1 MLSTRSWI
9 KALAGQLPL
18 TAELYQNLFARGRLP
33 ADGFELSRLQEHLLS
48 WTAAV
53 ADIRRVAPVAEPKR
67 VVVFGYLHW
76 WLEYATALA
85 LMLAAQGHE
94 VTLAFLPYRRWT
106 DEVTAFDVRRQRTYI
121 QRVLTQASPVL
132 EYQDL
137 SAVHLRGLPEALE
150 QSLRQLSHTDVQYT
164 LQREDVNLQEGS
176 SEEALFT
183 LRLRRNRTAAAGIY
197 DLLSKGS
204 FDAIVIP
211 NGSILEFGA
220 VYQTARHLGLTSVTY
235 EFGEQSGRMW
245 LSQND
250 EVMRQ
255 DTKAL
260 WDARGSIPL
269 AEAERDELHSLLQA
283 RRGGRLW
290 GNFSRQWQ
298 SGDSRGASGVRQVL
312 GLDPD
317 RPVVLLATN
326 VVGDSLA
333 LNRQIFTDGMSDWLE
348 HTVKYF
354 AERADAQL
362 VVRVHPGELL
372 GAGHPSIEI
381 VRSSLP
387 EMPEYVIVV
396 PPESEINTYDL
407 IELAHFGLV
416 YTTTAGLEMALSG
429 VPVITAGQTHYR
441 SKGFT
446 DDPLALDEYLN
457 LIERRL
463 AEPLGRRL
471 EENQVNLA
479 WRYAYR
485 FFFEFPFLFPWHL
498 LQFWDDIA
506 VHPLEEVIQSTSVE
520 PYLETLNV
528 FAGEPIDWLKHGI
541 E

>member
-1 MLSTRSWI
+1 MPSTRSWV
-9 KALAGQLPL
+9 KALAGQIPM
-18 TAELYQNLFARGRLP
+18 TAELYQSLFARERLP
-33 ADGFELSRLQEHLLS
+33 ADGFKLNRLKGHLPS

-53 ADIRRVAPVAEPKR
+53 AEVRRSAENAEPKR

-76 WLEYATALA
+76 WLEYSTALA

-106 DEVTAFDVRRQRTYI
+106 DEVTEFDVRRQRTYI
-121 QRVLTQASPVL
+121 QRVLAQAAPVL
-132 EYQDL
+132 QYQDL
-137 SAVHLRGLPEALE
+137 SAVRPRELPETLE
-150 QSLRQLSHTDVQYT
+150 QSLRQLSYTDVQYT
-164 LQREDVNLQEGS
+164 LQREDVILQEGS

-183 LRLRRNRTAAAGIY
+183 LRLHRNRIAAAGIF
-197 DLLSKGS
+197 DLINKG
-204 FDAIVIP
+204 FFNAIVIP

-220 VYQTARHLGLTSVTY
+220 VYRTARHLGLPSITY

-255 DTKAL
+255 DTNSL

-269 AEAERDELHSLLQA
+269 ADAERDELHSLLKA
-283 RRGGRLW
+283 RRGGKTW
-290 GNFSRQWQ
+290 GNFGRQWQ
-298 SGDSRGASGVRQVL
+298 SGESHGGTGVRQVL
-312 GLDPD
+312 GLDPN

-354 AERADAQL
+354 AERSDAQL

-381 VRSSLP
+381 VQGSLP
-387 EMPEYVIVV
+387 EMPEHVIVV

-407 IELAHFGLV
+407 IELAHLGLV
-416 YTTTAGLEMALSG
+416 YTTTTGLEMALSG

-446 DDPLALDEYLN
+446 DDPLSLEEYLN
-457 LIERRL
+457 LIGSRL
-463 AEPLGRRL
+463 GEPLGRRL
-471 EENQVNLA
+471 EENQLNLA
-479 WRYAYR
+479 WRYAHR
-485 FFFEFPFLFPWHL
+485 FFFEYPFRFPWHL

-506 VHPLEEVIQSTSVE
+506 SHPLEEVIQSTGVK
-520 PYLETLNV
+520 PFLETLSA
-528 FAGEPIDWLKHGI
+528 FTGEPIDWLKHSF

>member
-1 MLSTRSWI
+1 MPSTRSWI
-9 KALAGQLPL
+9 KTLAGQIPV
-18 TAELYQNLFARGRLP
+18 TAELYQNLFARDRLP
-33 ADGFELSRLQEHLLS
+33 ADGFELNRIQGHLPS

-53 ADIRRVAPVAEPKR
+53 AEVRRGAEKAESKR

-106 DEVTAFDVRRQRTYI
+106 DEVTEFDVRRQRTYI
-121 QRVLTQASPVL
+121 QRVLAQAAPVL
-132 EYQDL
+132 NYQDL
-137 SAVHLRGLPEALE
+137 SAVCPRELPEALE

-176 SEEALFT
+176 SEEALYK
-183 LRLRRNRTAAAGIY
+183 LRLRRNRTAAAGIF
-197 DLLSKGS
+197 DLLTKDP

-220 VYQTARHLGLTSVTY
+220 VYRTARHLGLPSITY

-255 DTKAL
+255 DTEAL

-269 AEAERDELHSLLQA
+269 VDTERDEIHSLLQA
-283 RRGGRLW
+283 RRGGKTW

-298 SGDSRGASGVRQVL
+298 SGESHGAMGVRQVL

-354 AERADAQL
+354 AERSDAQL

-381 VRSSLP
+381 VQSSLP
-387 EMPEYVIVV
+387 EMPEHVIVV

-407 IELAHFGLV
+407 IELAHLGLV
-416 YTTTAGLEMALSG
+416 YTTTTGLEMALSG

-446 DDPLALDEYLN
+446 DDPLSLEEYLN
-457 LIERRL
+457 LIGSRL

-471 EENQVNLA
+471 EENRVNLA
-479 WRYAYR
+479 RRYAHR
-485 FFFEFPFLFPWHL
+485 FFFEYPFRFPWHL

-506 VHPLEEVIQSTSVE
+506 SHPLEEIIQSTRVK

-528 FAGEPIDWLKHGI
+528 FTGEPIDWLNHGS

>member
-1 MLSTRSWI
+1 
-9 KALAGQLPL
+9 
-18 TAELYQNLFARGRLP
+18 
-33 ADGFELSRLQEHLLS
+33 
-48 WTAAV
+48 
-53 ADIRRVAPVAEPKR
+53 
-67 VVVFGYLHW
+67 
-76 WLEYATALA
+76 
-85 LMLAAQGHE
+85 MLAAQGHE

-106 DEVTAFDVRRQRTYI
+106 DEVAAFDLRRQRTYI
-121 QRVLTQASPVL
+121 QRVLAQAAPVL
-132 EYQDL
+132 EYRDL
-137 SAVHLRGLPEALE
+137 SIVRPIGLPEALE
-150 QSLRQLSHTDVQYT
+150 QSLQQLTHTDVQYT

-176 SEEALFT
+176 SEESLYK

-197 DLLSKGS
+197 DLINKGS

-220 VYQTARHLGLTSVTY
+220 VYRTARHLGLPSITY

-250 EVMRQ
+250 EVMKQ
-255 DTKAL
+255 DTEAL

-269 AEAERDELHSLLQA
+269 ADAERDELHSLLQA
-283 RRGGRLW
+283 RRGGKTW
-290 GNFSRQWQ
+290 GNFGRQWQ
-298 SGDSRGASGVRQVL
+298 SGESQGAMGVRQVL

-326 VVGDSLA
+326 VVGDSMA

-354 AERADAQL
+354 ADRSDAQL

-387 EMPEYVIVV
+387 EMPEHVIVV

-407 IELAHFGLV
+407 IELAHLGLV
-416 YTTTAGLEMALSG
+416 YTTTTGLEMALSG

-446 DDPLALDEYLN
+446 DDPLSLEEYLN
-457 LIERRL
+457 LIGSRL

-479 WRYAYR
+479 WRYAHR
-485 FFFEFPFLFPWHL
+485 FFFEYPFRFPWHL

-506 VHPLEEVIQSTSVE
+506 SHPLEEIIQSTRVE

-528 FAGEPIDWLKHGI
+528 FTGEPIDWLKHSS

>member
-1 MLSTRSWI
+1 M
-9 KALAGQLPL
+9 LAGQIPM
-18 TAELYQNLFARGRLP
+18 TAELYQNIFARERLP
-33 ADGFELSRLQEHLLS
+33 VDGFELSRLQEHLPS

-53 ADIRRVAPVAEPKR
+53 AEARKAAEKAESKR
-67 VVVFGYLHW
+67 VLVFGYLHW
-76 WLEYATALA
+76 WLEFATALG

-106 DEVTAFDVRRQRTYI
+106 DEVAAFDVRRQRTYI
-121 QRVLTQASPVL
+121 QRVLVQAAPVL

-137 SAVHLRGLPEALE
+137 SAVHLRRLPEALE
-150 QSLRQLSHTDVQYT
+150 QSLWQLSHTDVQYT

-183 LRLRRNRTAAAGIY
+183 LRLRRNRTAAAGIF
-197 DLLSKGS
+197 DLISKGS

-220 VYQTARHLGLTSVTY
+220 VYRTARHLGLTSITY
-235 EFGEQSGRMW
+235 EFGEQNGRMW
-245 LSQND
+245 LSQNA

-260 WDARGSIPL
+260 WDARGSTPL
-269 AEAERDELHSLLQA
+269 VDAERDELHSLLQA
-283 RRGGRLW
+283 RRSGKRW
-290 GNFSRQWQ
+290 GNFARQWQ
-298 SGDSRGASGVRQVL
+298 SGESRGALEVRQVL

-333 LNRQIFTDGMSDWLE
+333 LNRQIFTNGMSDWLE

-354 AERADAQL
+354 VERSDAQL

-381 VRSSLP
+381 VRGSLP
-387 EMPEYVIVV
+387 EMPEHVIVV

-416 YTTTAGLEMALSG
+416 YTTTAGLEMTMSG
-429 VPVITAGQTHYR
+429 VPVITAGHTHYR

-446 DDPLALDEYLN
+446 DDPSSLEEYLAL
-457 LIERRL
+457 IASRL

-471 EENQVNLA
+471 EENKVNIA
-479 WRYAYR
+479 WRYAHR
-485 FFFEFPFLFPWHL
+485 FFFEFPFRFPWHL

-506 VHPLEEVIQSTSVE
+506 AHPLEEVIKSTRVG
-520 PYLETLNV
+520 PFLETLNV
-528 FAGEPIDWLKHGI
+528 FTGEPIDWLKHSI
-541 E
+541 ERN

>member
-1 MLSTRSWI
+1 MPSTRSWI
-9 KALAGQLPL
+9 KTVAGQIPL
-18 TAELYQNLFARGRLP
+18 TAELYQNFFARESLP
-33 ADGFELSRLQEHLLS
+33 VDGFELSRLQEHLPS

-53 ADIRRVAPVAEPKR
+53 ADVRRITEKAEPKR
-67 VVVFGYLHW
+67 VVIFGYLQW

-85 LMLAAQGHE
+85 LMLAAQGHK

-106 DEVTAFDVRRQRTYI
+106 DEVATFDLRRQRSYI
-121 QRVLTQASPVL
+121 QHVLAQAAPVL

-137 SAVHLRGLPEALE
+137 SAVRLTGLPEALE
-150 QSLRQLSHTDVQYT
+150 QSLRELSHTDVQYT

-176 SEEALFT
+176 SEEALFQ
-183 LRLRRNRTAAAGIY
+183 LRLRRNRTAAAGLV

-204 FDAIVIP
+204 FEAIVIP

-220 VYQTARHLGLTSVTY
+220 VYRTARHLGLTSITY

-269 AEAERDELHSLLQA
+269 ADAERVELQSLLQA

-290 GNFSRQWQ
+290 ENFGRQWQ
-298 SGDSRGASGVRQVL
+298 SGESRGALEVRQVL
-312 GLDPD
+312 GLNPD

-354 AERADAQL
+354 AERSDAQL

-381 VRSSLP
+381 VRSSIP
-387 EMPEYVIVV
+387 EMPEHVIVV

-407 IELAHFGLV
+407 FELAHFGLV
-416 YTTTAGLEMALSG
+416 YTTTAGLEMTLSG

-446 DDPLALDEYLN
+446 DDPLSLEEYLH
-457 LIERRL
+457 LIESRL

-479 WRYAYR
+479 WRYAHR
-485 FFFEFPFLFPWHL
+485 FFFEYPFRFPWHL

-506 VHPLEEVIQSTSVE
+506 SHPLEEVIQLTRIE

-528 FAGEPIDWLKHGI
+528 FTGEPIDWLKHGI

>member
-1 MLSTRSWI
+1 MPSTQSWI
-9 KALAGQLPL
+9 KALAGQIPM
-18 TAELYQNLFARGRLP
+18 TAELYQNLFARERQP
-33 ADGFELSRLQEHLLS
+33 ADGFDLNRLKGHLPS

-53 ADIRRVAPVAEPKR
+53 ADVRRGAEKTDLKR

-85 LMLAAQGHE
+85 LMLVAQGHE

-106 DEVTAFDVRRQRTYI
+106 DEVAAFDLRRQRTYI
-121 QRVLTQASPVL
+121 QRVLAQAAPVL

-137 SAVHLRGLPEALE
+137 SAVRPRRLPEALE
-150 QSLRQLSHTDVQYT
+150 QSLRQLSRTDVQYT
-164 LQREDVNLQEGS
+164 LQREDVNLEEGS
-176 SEEALFT
+176 SDEALFT
-183 LRLRRNRTAAAGIY
+183 LRLRRNRTTAAGIFN
-197 DLLSKGS
+197 LLNKGS

-220 VYQTARHLGLTSVTY
+220 VYRTARHLGLPSITY

-269 AEAERDELHSLLQA
+269 ADAERDELQSLLQA
-283 RRGGRLW
+283 RRGGKTW
-290 GNFSRQWQ
+290 GNFGRQWQ
-298 SGDSRGASGVRQVL
+298 SGESHGAMGVRQVL

-354 AERADAQL
+354 AERSDAQL

-381 VRSSLP
+381 VQSSLP
-387 EMPEYVIVV
+387 EMPEHVIVV

-407 IELAHFGLV
+407 IELAHLGLV

-446 DDPLALDEYLN
+446 DDPLSLEEYLN
-457 LIERRL
+457 LIGSRL
-463 AEPLGRRL
+463 GEPLGRRL
-471 EENQVNLA
+471 EENQVDLA
-479 WRYAYR
+479 WRYAHR
-485 FFFEFPFLFPWHL
+485 FFFEYPFRFPWHL

-506 VHPLEEVIQSTSVE
+506 SHPLEEIIQSARVK

-528 FAGEPIDWLKHGI
+528 FTGEPIDWLKHGS